1 MNQMPP
7 GPTTLDDN
15 ALGRVTRGEVNPGRE
30 WTSPEVAERATDTSD
45 MRQNLPILYGLTA
58 GFDKPRVLEIGCNDG
73 TSTLAF
79 LKAAADRGGSV
90 LSMDLSDTPVTAA
103 FVNRFGL
110 AHIWSFQQG
119 NSHVLLPKLRQTGA
133 MFEVILVDGDHSDK
147 GARADVLDVEPM
159 LVKGGILITHDSFMV
174 SEDHDWQQPHGMRGV
189 GGCGLL
195 ARDMLR
201 DPKWTGTILPF
212 NCNLAIWR
220 RRSELDECFESVISE
235 STKVGLLP
243 GRDRAL

>member
-1 MNQMPP
+1 MSQMPP

-15 ALGRVTRGEVNPGRE
+15 TLGRVTRGESNPGRD
-30 WTSPEVAERATDTSD
+30 WTVPEVASRATDTND

-58 GFDKPRVLEIGCNDG
+58 GFDKVRVLEIGCNDG

-79 LKAAADRGGSV
+79 LKGAADRGGNV
-90 LSMDLSDTPVTAA
+90 LSMDLSDVPVTEAL
-103 FVNRFGL
+103 VDRFGL
-110 AHIWSFQQG
+110 RHIWTFQRG
-119 NSHVLLPKLRQTGA
+119 NSHDLLPKLRATGV
-133 MFEVILVDGDHSDK
+133 MYEVILVDGDHSHR
-147 GARADVLDVEPM
+147 GAKADVLDVEPM

-174 SEDHDWQQPHGMRGV
+174 SEDHDWQQPHGLKGV

-195 ARDMLR
+195 AREMLA

-220 RRSELDECFESVISE
+220 RRAEIDEAFEAVVGE
-235 STKVGLLP
+235 AVKVGLLP